1 MLEIIMSVEFH
12 KTITKDINLY
22 NYLENT
28 PIFQWIIINILQPLR
43 DNDFNFSLSL
53 YCIFA
58 NTKSAV
64 RGYKLRIEFLKC
76 GLFKAKYNDREII
89 FSQPNRYFYFKRGI
103 DNRLDILERNYLL
116 KHVSFNEGDHVVD
129 CGANI
134 GEFGMC
140 LRKYGVNYHG
150 FEPEELEAQ
159 CCDLNNFDGQ
169 RRTNRIALWKEQTKL
184 KLYSKPESADSSAFP
199 AENNLKVLEVP
210 ATTLE
215 AYMLE
220 NHIDRIKFAK
230 IEAEGAEPEVLEG
243 ARAVLHLVDYI
254 AVDCGFERG
263 VKNES
268 TFYECNKILCM
279 NEFEIIDADL
289 QRNSFLYK
297 RC

>member
-1 MLEIIMSVEFH
+1 MYCKL
-12 KTITKDINLY
+12 TNL
-22 NYLENT
+22 
-28 PIFQWIIINILQPLR
+28 
-43 DNDFNFSLSL
+43 
-53 YCIFA
+53 
-58 NTKSAV
+58 KSIV
-64 RGYKLRIEFLKC
+64 RGYSLRIEFLKC
-76 GLFKAKYNDREII
+76 GLLKAKYNDREIV

-103 DNRLDILERNYLL
+103 VNRLDILERNYLL
-116 KHVSFNEGDHVVD
+116 KHVSFNAGDHVVD

-140 LRKYGVNYHG
+140 LQKYGVNYHG
-150 FEPEELEAQ
+150 FEPEEREAQ
-159 CCDLNNFDGQ
+159 CCDLNNFDGH
-169 RRTNRIALWKEQTKL
+169 RRTNRIALWKKQTNL

-199 AENNLKVLEVP
+199 AENNLKVINVP

-215 AYMLE
+215 AYMRE

-263 VKNES
+263 VKNEA
-268 TFYECNKILCM
+268 TFYACNKILCT
-279 NEFEIIDADL
+279 NDFEIIDADL